1 MTTTDPALERT
12 PASDPAAADSDHYR
26 RQLETVAENAT
37 LALFIMDEQQRCSYM
52 NAAAER
58 LTGFRLDELQG
69 RPLHYYVHHKRPD
82 GSHYPLEECPID
94 RAFPQNMREQ
104 GEETFV
110 HKDGHLYP
118 VSFTASPIRQG
129 ERTVGTIIEARDVT
143 EDKRQEAERQQ
154 LIDDLERER
163 ARLADL
169 FELAPAFIATLRDA
183 GHVFEMTNEAYV
195 RLVGGR
201 NVIGQPVAEA
211 LPEVVEQGFIAILD
225 RVRATG
231 EPFVGTEV
239 PVLLRGPNGADEQ
252 HFVNFVYHPIAE
264 RDGTISGI
272 FVHGVDVT
280 DQVLA
285 RRQVEELK
293 ARLDL
298 ALDSARIGTWDFDLV
313 TNELTWDSRTREIFG
328 VAPDATVDYDVFLGR
343 LHEDDRD
350 PSNHAVQ
357 EALTGAN
364 GGYFQLEY
372 RAMQDDGSCRWI
384 QASGQALF
392 EGTGQARKAVRFT
405 GTAVDVTARV
415 AAEAERER
423 LLRETES
430 QKARLQQVFV
440 EAPAVIAMYSGDD
453 HVISMV
459 NPMWE
464 TVLGRRNAVGKRV
477 ADLFPELAG
486 SSVLQLLDQVRATG
500 QAFVGNETEIRIDR
514 RGDGVLEPS
523 WWNFVFQ
530 PIFDDER
537 RITDIFVH
545 AVEVTDQV
553 RGRRAV
559 EEKAEELT
567 RLARAL
573 ETSNRELD
581 QFAYVASHD
590 LKAPLRGIANLS
602 QWIEEDIG
610 TQNLSDESRE
620 HLALLRGRV
629 HRMEALIDGILQYS
643 RAGRVREKA
652 EQVNVRKLVDEVVD
666 LLAPPPSV
674 QVEIAGELPTLESE
688 RLPLQQVF
696 QNLIGNAIKYTRR
709 PDARIT
715 VSATDAGEQW
725 EFAVRDNGPGI
736 PAEYHGKI
744 FGLFQ
749 TLEARDKVEATG
761 IGLSIV
767 QKTVDSRGG
776 RIRVESE
783 PGNGATFRFTWPKT
797 QPEEARH
804 A

>member
-1 MTTTDPALERT
+1 MTTTDHAPERSF
-12 PASDPAAADSDHYR
+12 ASGAAAGDPDQYR
-26 RQLETVAENAT
+26 RQLQTVAENAT

-52 NAAAER
+52 NPAAER
-58 LTGFRLDELQG
+58 LTGFRLEELQG
-69 RPLHYYVHHKRPD
+69 QPLHYYIHHKRPD

-118 VSFTASPIRQG
+118 VSFTASPIRQD
-129 ERTVGTIIEARDVT
+129 ERIVGTIIEARDVT
-143 EDKRQEAERQQ
+143 DDKRREAERQQ

-163 ARLADL
+163 ARLAEV
-169 FELAPAFIATLRDA
+169 FQLAPAFIATLRGND
-183 GHVFEMTNEAYV
+183 HVFEMTNAAYV
-195 RLVGGR
+195 SLVGGR
-201 NVIGQPVAEA
+201 NVVGQTVAEA

-225 RVRATG
+225 RVRSTG

-239 PVLLRGPNGADEQ
+239 PVVLRGAKGTEEQ
-252 HFVNFVYHPIAE
+252 HFVNFVYHPITA
-264 RDGTISGI
+264 RGSGVSGI
-272 FVHGVDVT
+272 FVHGVDIT
-280 DQVLA
+280 DQVCA
-285 RRQVEELK
+285 RREVEELK

-298 ALDSARIGTWDFDLV
+298 ALDSARIGTWDYDLL

-328 VAPDATVDYDVFLGR
+328 VSTDARIDYDTFIRR
-343 LHEDDRD
+343 LHEDDRERAD
-350 PSNHAVQ
+350 RAVR
-357 EALTGAN
+357 EAITGAN
-364 GGYFQLEY
+364 EGYFEVEY
-372 RAMQDDGSCRWI
+372 RAMQDDDSCRWI

-392 EGTGQARKAVRFT
+392 EGTGEARNAVRLT
-405 GTAVDVTARV
+405 GTTMDVTARID
-415 AAEAERER
+415 AEAERER
-423 LLRETES
+423 LLRESES

-440 EAPAVIAMYSGDD
+440 EAPAVIAMYSGED

-464 TVLGRRNAVGKRV
+464 TVLGRKNAVGKRV
-477 ADLFPELAG
+477 AEVFPELAG
-486 SSVLQLLDQVRATG
+486 TSVLALLDEVRAKG
-500 QAFVGNETEIRIDR
+500 QAIVGNETEIRIDR
-514 RGDGVLEPS
+514 RGNGVLEPS

-530 PIFDDER
+530 PIFGDEQH
-537 RITDIFVH
+537 ITDIFVH

-553 RGRRAV
+553 RARRAV
-559 EEKAEELT
+559 EEKADELA
-567 RLARAL
+567 RVARAL
-573 ETSNRELD
+573 EASNRELD

-602 QWIEEDIG
+602 QWIEEDVG
-610 TQNLSDESRE
+610 THNLSDESRE
-620 HLALLRGRV
+620 HLTLLRGRV
-629 HRMEALIDGILQYS
+629 NRMEALIDGILQYS

-652 EQVNVRKLVDEVVD
+652 EQVNVRQLVEDVID

-674 QVEIAGELPTLESE
+674 QVEIVGELPTFESE

-709 PDARIT
+709 PDARVA
-715 VSATDAGEQW
+715 VSAADAGEQW
-725 EFAVRDNGPGI
+725 EFAVRDNGAGI
-736 PAEYHGKI
+736 PVEYHGKI

-776 RIRVESE
+776 RVVVESE
-783 PGNGATFRFTWPKT
+783 PGQGTTFRFTWPKW
-797 QPEEARH
+797 QPEEAQQ

>member
-1 MTTTDPALERT
+1 MTTTDHALERT
-12 PASDPAAADSDHYR
+12 TASEPGAGDPDQYR
-26 RQLETVAENAT
+26 RQLQTVAENAT

-52 NAAAER
+52 NPAAER
-58 LTGFRLDELQG
+58 LTGFRLEELQG
-69 RPLHYYVHHKRPD
+69 QPLHYYIHHKRPD

-118 VSFTASPIRQG
+118 VSFTASPIRQD
-129 ERTVGTIIEARDVT
+129 ERIVGTIIEARDVT
-143 EDKRQEAERQQ
+143 EDKWKEAERQQ
-154 LIDDLERER
+154 LIDELERER
-163 ARLADL
+163 ARLAEV
-169 FELAPAFIATLRDA
+169 FERAPAFIATLRGAD
-183 GHVFEMTNEAYV
+183 HVFEMTNEAYA
-195 RLVGGR
+195 RIVGGR
-201 NVIGQPVAEA
+201 NVVGQSVAEA
-211 LPEVVEQGFIAILD
+211 LPEVVEQGFIGILD

-231 EPFVGTEV
+231 EPFVGTEA
-239 PVLLRGPNGADEQ
+239 PLLLRDENGADKQ

-264 RDGTISGI
+264 RDDTISGI

-280 DQVLA
+280 DQVCA
-285 RRQVEELK
+285 RREVEELK

-313 TNELTWDSRTREIFG
+313 TNQLIWDSRTREIFG
-328 VAPDATVDYDVFLGR
+328 VAADATVDYDVFLGR
-343 LHEDDRD
+343 LHEEDRERSD
-350 PSNHAVQ
+350 RAVQ

-364 GGYFQLEY
+364 DGYFQIEY
-372 RAMQDDGSCRWI
+372 RAMLDDSSCRWI
-384 QASGQALF
+384 RASGQTLF
-392 EGTGQARKAVRFT
+392 EGTAEARKAVRFT
-405 GTAVDVTARV
+405 GTAMDVTARV
-415 AAEAERER
+415 NAEAERER

-440 EAPAVIAMYSGDD
+440 EAPAVIAMYSGEE

-464 TVLGRRNAVGKRV
+464 TVLGRKNVVGKRV

-486 SSVLQLLDQVRATG
+486 TDVLALLDQVRASG
-500 QAFVGNETEIRIDR
+500 QAMVGNETEIRIDR
-514 RGDGVLEPS
+514 RGNGELEPS

-530 PIFDDER
+530 PIADDEQ
-537 RITDIFVH
+537 RITDIFIH

-553 RGRRAV
+553 RARRAV
-559 EEKAEELT
+559 EEKADELA

-652 EQVNVRKLVDEVVD
+652 EQVDVRKLVEEVVD
-666 LLAPPPSV
+666 LLAPPPSIKIEV
-674 QVEIAGELPTLESE
+674 AADLPTIESE

-709 PDARIT
+709 PDPRIT
-715 VSATDAGEQW
+715 VSGTDTGDHW

-736 PAEYHGKI
+736 PAEYHNKI

-776 RIRVESE
+776 TVRIESE
-783 PGNGATFRFTWPKT
+783 PGQGTTFHFSWPKT
-797 QPEEARH
+797 QPEETRH